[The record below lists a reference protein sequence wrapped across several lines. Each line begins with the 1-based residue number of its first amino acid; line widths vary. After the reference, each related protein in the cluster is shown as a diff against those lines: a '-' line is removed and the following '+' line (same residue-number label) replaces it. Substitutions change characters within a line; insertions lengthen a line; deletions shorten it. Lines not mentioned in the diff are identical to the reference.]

1 MKNKFTGIFKTRL
14 NEQNSNLFWLLIFMI
29 IIFFAMGMIKPAT
42 FFSMANFQSMGFQL
56 PEIAILSIGVMLP
69 IITGGFDLS
78 MVGVSNLSS
87 VVAALYMI
95 NVIPPEAGPG
105 QQALYVIVAFILA
118 VIVGTLC
125 GYLNGVIIT
134 RLGVPS
140 MIVTLG
146 GQYLFMGIAI
156 ILTEGKPQLGF
167 PTFFQDIGNGTVGVI
182 PIPTI
187 IFIIVAVVM
196 FYILHKTSYG
206 TKLYLIGSNT
216 LASRYSGINVD
227 GLLRRTYSHAGTLA
241 AIAGF
246 ILIARTNQANA
257 DFGTSYVLQSIM
269 VAVLGGTNPNG
280 GSGSVLGV
288 VMAVMTMQFIST
300 GMNMIGVSNVNFLRQ
315 LVWGV
320 VLIVVVAIYYVS
332 SQRNASRSK

>member
-1 MKNKFTGIFKTRL
+1 MMNKFSGLFKTRL
-14 NEQNSNLFWLLIFMI
+14 NEQNKNLVWLFIVMI
-29 IIFFAMGMIKPAT
+29 VIFFAMGMIKPST
-42 FFSMANFQSMGFQL
+42 YFTMANFQSMGFQL

-69 IITGGFDLS
+69 MITGGFDLS

-87 VVAALYMI
+87 VVAALFMI
-95 NVIPPEAGPG
+95 HQIPPDAGPG
-105 QQALYVIVAFILA
+105 TQAVFVIIAFLLAIL
-118 VIVGTLC
+118 VGTCC
-125 GYLNGVIIT
+125 GYVNGWIIT
-134 RLGVPS
+134 KFGTPS

-167 PTFFQDIGNGTVGVI
+167 PEFFATIGNGTVGVI

-187 IFIIVAVVM
+187 IFIAVAVIM
-196 FYILHKTSYG
+196 YYIVHKTSYG
-206 TKLYLIGSNT
+206 SKLHLIGSNT
-216 LASRYSGINVD
+216 LASRYSGMDVD
-227 GLLRRTYSHAGTLA
+227 GLLRQTYRNAGTLA
-241 AIAGF
+241 AVAGF

-257 DFGTSYVLQSIM
+257 DFGTTYVLQSIM

-280 GSGSVLGV
+280 GSGSVIGV
-288 VMAVMTMQFIST
+288 VMAVFTMQFIST

-332 SQRNASRSK
+332 SQRNAGRSK

>member
-1 MKNKFTGIFKTRL
+1 MKNRISGIFKIRL
-14 NEQNSNLFWLLIFMI
+14 NEQGNNLVWLFIFMI
-29 IIFFAMGMIKPAT
+29 VIFFVMGMIKPTA
-42 FFSMANFQSMGFQL
+42 FFTIANFQSMGFQL
-56 PEIAILSIGVMLP
+56 PEIAVLAIGAMLP

-87 VVAALYMI
+87 IVSALFMI
-95 NVIPPEAGPG
+95 HFIPPGASPG
-105 QQALYVIVAFILA
+105 QQAFYVIIAFLLA
-118 VIVGTLC
+118 IVVGTVC
-125 GYLNGVIIT
+125 GYVNGLIIT
-134 RLGVPS
+134 KFGTPS

-156 ILTEGKPQLGF
+156 ILTQGKPQLGF
-167 PTFFQDIGNGTVGVI
+167 PEFFQTIGNGTVGLV

-187 IFIIVAVVM
+187 IFIAVAVVM
-196 FYILHKTSYG
+196 YYILHKTSFG

-216 LASRYSGINVD
+216 LASRYSGMNVD
-227 GLLRRTYSHAGTLA
+227 GLLRRTYSNAGTLA

-257 DFGTSYVLQSIM
+257 DFGTSYTLQSIM

-280 GSGSVLGV
+280 GSGSVAGV
-288 VMAVMTMQFIST
+288 VMAVLTMQFIST

-332 SQRNASRSK
+332 SQRRAKSAK